1 VVDVSNFVLLELG
14 QPLHA
19 FDRAKIQG
27 DISVRFAENNE
38 TLTLLD
44 GQSITLKDNSLVIA
58 DEQQVLALA
67 GIMGGKSSAVSDDT
81 QDIFLESAFFKP
93 EIIAGRARQYGLHTD
108 SSHRFE
114 RGVSPDLQ
122 VRAIQRAT
130 QLIVEI
136 CGGEVGE
143 ISEVDQA
150 ESLRNRSAIQLRQ
163 QRVTRLLGIEIDA
176 DLISDMLERLGC
188 IIEIN
193 PQGWL
198 VTPPAFRFDMAI
210 EADLIEEIARI
221 YGYDNIPAVLRPF
234 TPRIAVQKEG
244 VVALSRL
251 RDSLVNRAYQ
261 EIVSF
266 SFVDAKTEQL
276 LAPEQTQTKLANP
289 LSADLEVM
297 RSTLWSGM
305 LKAVASN
312 LNRQQ
317 NRLRF
322 FEVGLSFIAKADG
335 LEQRKKLAGV
345 ITGQLYAEQWASNNC
360 AVDFY
365 DLKGD
370 VEVLLAQASQ
380 QRFRFEAAQHA
391 ALHPGQSA
399 QVVNEQGDVVG
410 YLGALHPKVQ
420 KQLGLSQSVF
430 VFELDVGRMQ
440 DKKIPAY
447 QQVSKYPSIRRD
459 LALLVDE
466 NVATNA
472 LYDAIDKVV
481 ERESISQL
489 LRYTVFDVYTGE
501 GLEKGKKSIALGLI
515 LQDFSRTLED
525 VEINIYV
532 DLIVKSL
539 FNETGAILR

>member
-1 VVDVSNFVLLELG
+1 MHLDDTIIELDLTPNRADCLSVEGVAREVGVLSKSIVNRLEIPTHEICSDVIQTIAIADQDACPRYVGRIIKGINAKATTPLWLKEKLRRAGLRSLSAVVDVSNFVLLELG

-81 QDIFLESAFFKP
+81 HDIFLESAFFKP

-335 LEQRKKLAGV
+335 
-345 ITGQLYAEQWASNNC
+345 TT
-360 AVDFY
+360 
-365 DLKGD
+365 
-370 VEVLLAQASQ
+370 
-380 QRFRFEAAQHA
+380 
-391 ALHPGQSA
+391 
-399 QVVNEQGDVVG
+399 
-410 YLGALHPKVQ
+410 Q
-420 KQLGLSQSVF
+420 KIS
-430 VFELDVGRMQ
+430 RCH
-440 DKKIPAY
+440 Y
-447 QQVSKYPSIRRD
+447 R
-459 LALLVDE
+459 
-466 NVATNA
+466 AT
-472 LYDAIDKVV
+472 LC
-481 ERESISQL
+481 
-489 LRYTVFDVYTGE
+489 
-501 GLEKGKKSIALGLI
+501 
-515 LQDFSRTLED
+515 
-525 VEINIYV
+525 
-532 DLIVKSL
+532 
-539 FNETGAILR
+539 